1 MRTYTL
7 HILLLVLFTVGFIQ
21 ANVVLSRFDART
33 EDQNIIVTWQ
43 ASIESEVQAY
53 VLERKSTFDPVFK
66 EMTRLQAQGVDKPYT
81 FEDDRVYKAEAGQS
95 ALGEQMNYRLRITFL
110 DGSFIYS
117 DPIAVDYTPTAIR
130 RTWGSIKAMFQ

>member
-1 MRTYTL
+1 MHRYTV
-7 HILLLVLFTVGFIQ
+7 HILLL
-21 ANVVLSRFDART
+21 VLSRFDART

-43 ASIESEVQAY
+43 ASVESEVQTY
-53 VLERKSTFDPVFK
+53 ILERKSNFDPVYK
-66 EMTRLQAQGVDKPYT
+66 EMARLSAQGVNRPYA
-81 FEDDRVYKAEAGQS
+81 FRDERVYKAQYSQGNQGPLA
-95 ALGEQMNYRLRITFL
+95 EQMNYRLRIVFL